1 MYGRIDETRCG
12 RVSNCGRVAKK
23 DEGMKIRVVVII
35 CVAAL
40 LIAVAVGVA
49 AVLRNRRHLL
59 PPPEVPLAVSPA
71 EVCVKAVERKP
82 EPMDHEVVEASS
94 AVAIVCG
101 ADPMTADRYEARNDA
116 DERTWLTDLIRRTA
130 AFSGVKLMSYSVI
143 MSNHF
148 TYSSTSAVRRR

>member
-1 MYGRIDETRCG
+1 MI
-12 RVSNCGRVAKK
+12 KH
-23 DEGMKIRVVVII
+23 MMVIFFGT
-35 CVAAL
+35 AL
-40 LIAVAVGVA
+40 LIAAAVGAVVA
-49 AVLRNRRHLL
+49 SRNRRQPL
-59 PPPEVPLAVSPA
+59 PPPDVPVAASPA
-71 EVCVKAVERKP
+71 EVRVKAVERKP

-101 ADPMTADRYEARNDA
+101 ADPTTADRYEARNDA